1 MSQTRKRALS
11 SINVSKDL
19 ASQAKKDFM
28 KRKLAVKALQAKLD
42 KQTLGVKKPSIM
54 VVADTKKKESD
65 TLLAMNYTTL
75 NVGGGA
81 AAA

>member
-1 MSQTRKRALS
+1 
-11 SINVSKDL
+11 
-19 ASQAKKDFM
+19 M

-54 VVADTKKKESD
+54 VVSDARKKESD
-65 TLLAMNYTTL
+65 TSLAMNFTTL